1 MTVIRP
7 NSISGITSIV
17 AHSQTITFHTS
28 DGSAISHL
36 SANIN
41 TTSGVSTIAN
51 LNVPGIVTATT
62 FSGNLTNTLTLNTS
76 GTGISGSTTFNNS
89 GVSTFTV
96 TSNATPT
103 NTGGAIV
110 SRDAAGGFNVGV
122 VTASS
127 GNFSGIVTSSGV
139 NISGLSTFSG
149 IATYTAPIFGTQ
161 ASFSGVVTATSFSGD
176 GTNLS
181 NTGSTLS
188 AASDTQRVVLT
199 TLTTGTMTSSS
210 TDADL
215 TFNASSNTLSIPNI
229 SASGVITATSFS
241 GDGTNLSNT
250 GSTVVN
256 DTTTNS
262 TFYPL
267 FTSITS
273 GTVTG
278 SRVST
283 TKLSFNPST
292 GTLSAT
298 TLSGTVS
305 GGNVSGNISGNAA
318 NITAYT
324 VNQSVG
330 TSNNVQ
336 FNSIGAGTAASG
348 TAGEI
353 RATNNVTAYYS
364 DDRLKTRLGKIE
376 NAIDK
381 VCSLNGFYYEAN
393 QTAQDLGYKVKRE
406 VGVSAQEVQSIL
418 PEIIAPA
425 PIDEKYMTVYYERLV
440 PLLIEAI
447 KEQQATI
454 NNLIERTNNLEE
466 KCH

>member
-1 MTVIRP
+1 M
-7 NSISGITSIV
+7 
-17 AHSQTITFHTS
+17 
-28 DGSAISHL
+28 AIKVL
-36 SANIN
+36 
-41 TTSGVSTIAN
+41 GSTIIDDNRNIVSA
-51 LNVPGIVTATT
+51 GIVTASS
-62 FSGNLTNTLTLNTS
+62 FVGDGSGLTGAGSTVADDTSTNAAFYPVFTQTTS
-76 GTGISGSTTFNNS
+76 GTITASK
-89 GVSTFTV
+89 VST
-96 TSNATPT
+96 S
-103 NTGGAIV
+103 
-110 SRDAAGGFNVGV
+110 
-122 VTASS
+122 
-127 GNFSGIVTSSGV
+127 
-139 NISGLSTFSG
+139 
-149 IATYTAPIFGTQ
+149 
-161 ASFSGVVTATSFSGD
+161 
-176 GTNLS
+176 
-181 NTGSTLS
+181 
-188 AASDTQRVVLT
+188 
-199 TLTTGTMTSSS
+199 
-210 TDADL
+210 
-215 TFNASSNTLSIPNI
+215 
-229 SASGVITATSFS
+229 
-241 GDGTNLSNT
+241 
-250 GSTVVN
+250 
-256 DTTTNS
+256 
-262 TFYPL
+262 
-267 FTSITS
+267 
-273 GTVTG
+273 
-278 SRVST
+278 
-283 TKLSFNPST
+283 KLSFNPST
-292 GTLSAT
+292 GTLTAT

-406 VGVSAQEVQSIL
+406 VGVSAQEVQSVL

-454 NNLIERTNNLEE
+454 NNLIERTNHLEE